1 MAEEFNFTE
10 DISSVLWRETFW
22 LNALRA
28 AGAGVVWG
36 LLILIVEGAP
46 GEGLVMLIG
55 MPVTY
60 FFFLLPIG
68 LLAAWLSWIPFI
80 GFITGL
86 FALIVAV
93 GDPLVYILKQ
103 FRPMWVPVEDPDMF
117 SFQLIGF
124 VMSAAEE

>member
-36 LLILIVEGAP
+36 LLGLILGDP
-46 GEGLVMLIG
+46 MGLVMIAGL
-55 MPVTY
+55 PVTY

-80 GFITGL
+80 GLITGL

-93 GDPLVYILKQ
+93 GDPLVYTLKQ
-103 FRPMWVPVEDPDMF
+103 FRPRWVPLEDPDMF

-124 VMSAAEE
+124 VMSAAEQ

>member
-36 LLILIVEGAP
+36 LLGLILGDP
-46 GEGLVMLIG
+46 MGLVMIAGL
-55 MPVTY
+55 PVTY

-80 GFITGL
+80 GLITGL

-93 GDPLVYILKQ
+93 GDPLVYTLKQ
-103 FRPMWVPVEDPDMF
+103 FRPRWVPIEDPDMF

-124 VMSAAEE
+124 VMSAAEQ